1 MPKLSKQ
8 DVIAKLEELAV
19 IYNPEASYSDLPK
32 LLQAQGEIKTEE
44 QPAEV
49 KEEKKEEIALKPE
62 TAEEIKAVEEIKYIN
77 PFSSFETKQPLTG
90 KAQMM
95 RKVLMSQA
103 RVPVYITLGPEEK
116 IGSTHQVTLNG
127 YTMFIRKGQQV
138 DVPVQVREVLE
149 EKFRHQMNLR
159 EHPLRVGNIADI
171 KLKQFD

>member
-1 MPKLSKQ
+1 MPKLSKE

-19 IYNPEASYSDLPK
+19 IYDPQASYSDLLK
-32 LLQAQGEIKTEE
+32 LLQSQGENKPLE
-44 QPAEV
+44 QAN
-49 KEEKKEEIALKPE
+49 EEKKEEIALTPE
-62 TAEEIKAVEEIKYIN
+62 TPEEIKAVEEVKNVN
-77 PFSSFETKQPLTG
+77 PFFSFETKQPLTG

-95 RKVLMSQA
+95 RKILMSQP
-103 RVPVYITLGPEEK
+103 RVPVYIPLGPEEK

-159 EHPLRVGNIADI
+159 EHPLRVSNIEDV
-171 KLKQFD
+171 KLKKFD